1 MAVRVLPEIRQ
12 EVDGMNQTTVIVR
25 GGGDLAT
32 GTIYR
37 LFRCGYPV
45 LVLETADPSAIR
57 REAAFCEAARLG
69 EKTVEGIVCERILEL
84 EACAGVW
91 RRGRIPLLVDEQARA
106 VEVLKPQVV
115 VDAILAKKNL
125 GTRRDMAPLT
135 IGLGPGFTAG
145 LDVDCVIETMRGH
158 RLGRVLLEGAAI
170 PNTGVPGMIGG
181 YGKERVIHAPASG
194 VIRNQASIGDWV
206 EQGQEIARIG
216 QVPVSASITGVLR
229 GIIRDGYQV
238 KAGLKIADIDPRAGE
253 RENCFTISDKARCI
267 AGGVLEAVVSWENGM
282 WRPEK

>member
-69 EKTVEGIVCERILEL
+69 EKTVEGIVCERILEP

-91 RRGRIPLLVDEQARA
+91 RRGKDSSS
-106 VEVLKPQVV
+106 
-115 VDAILAKKNL
+115 
-125 GTRRDMAPLT
+125 
-135 IGLGPGFTAG
+135 
-145 LDVDCVIETMRGH
+145 
-158 RLGRVLLEGAAI
+158 
-170 PNTGVPGMIGG
+170 GG
-181 YGKERVIHAPASG
+181 
-194 VIRNQASIGDWV
+194 
-206 EQGQEIARIG
+206 
-216 QVPVSASITGVLR
+216 
-229 GIIRDGYQV
+229 
-238 KAGLKIADIDPRAGE
+238 
-253 RENCFTISDKARCI
+253 
-267 AGGVLEAVVSWENGM
+267 
-282 WRPEK
+282 

>member
-1 MAVRVLPEIRQ
+1 
-12 EVDGMNQTTVIVR
+12 MNQTTVIVR

-57 REAAFCEAARLG
+57 REAAFCEAVHLG
-69 EKTVEGIVCERILEL
+69 EKTVEGLVCQRIRKPEDC
-84 EACAGVW
+84 EAVW
-91 RRGRIPLLVDEQARA
+91 KQGRIPLLVDEQAKA
-106 VEVLKPQVV
+106 VAVRKPQVL

-145 LDVDCVIETMRGH
+145 QDVDCVIETMRGH
-158 RLGRVLLEGAAI
+158 RLGRVLTEGCAI
-170 PNTGVPGMIGG
+170 PNTGVPGLIGG

-194 VIRNQASIGDWV
+194 IICNQAAIGDWV

-216 QVPVSASITGVLR
+216 QVPVAASITGVLR

-238 KAGLKIADIDPRAGE
+238 KEGLKIADIDPRANE

-267 AGGVLEAVVSWENGM
+267 AGGVLEAVVAWEHGM